1 LSFSDKNDF
10 KEKIKDLKFQKEFLE
25 LLLNFV
31 PDGLLVL
38 NERGELFFANHGAK
52 TMLRFKEWG
61 DQISPDWSRCPIQE
75 MIQATQNPDF
85 LSYHRE
91 IEILEP
97 VLQYWSVVC
106 IPLHGNL
113 IGENSIFRL
122 YWIKDI
128 TREKIAFGET
138 EPRPTFTDNLTFSA
152 GLAHELG
159 NPIASLS
166 LHAQLLKRLIQSK
179 NKKTVA
185 DKKQMESSIDV
196 LNIELTRLDN
206 TIHQFLD
213 AVRPALPQMTLRD
226 IESLVKEVMETLNT
240 VAKEKHVALTL
251 ESHWEEDLFLMD
263 ALRIKQALT
272 NVILNAIEFS
282 NPESSVE
289 ILIQNKKGACEVSVK
304 DHGKGIPSAEM
315 IKIFDPYYTTKEGGN
330 GLGLLITYR
339 ILKDHGGSISFKS
352 KLGQGS
358 TFSLSIP
365 IRRKAVQ
372 MLSSG
377 AAENR

>member
-1 LSFSDKNDF
+1 LGFSEKNDF
-10 KEKIKDLKFQKEFLE
+10 KEKIKDLKIQKEFFE
-25 LLLNFV
+25 LLLNFI

-38 NERGELFFANHGAK
+38 NERGEMFFANHGAK
-52 TMLRFKEWG
+52 TLLRFKEWG
-61 DQISPDWSRCPIQE
+61 TQDPPDWSRCPIQE
-75 MIQATQNPDF
+75 MIHATQNLDF

-97 VLQYWSVVC
+97 VLQYLNVVC
-106 IPLHGNL
+106 VPLHGSL
-113 IGENSIFRL
+113 IGENAIFRV

-128 TREKIAFGET
+128 TREKMASGEA
-138 EPRPTFTDNLTFSA
+138 EPRPAFTDNITFSA

-166 LHAQLLKRLIQSK
+166 LHAQLLKRLISSK
-179 NKKTVA
+179 NTKTA
-185 DKKQMESSIDV
+185 KKQMESSIDV

-213 AVRPALPQMTLRD
+213 AVRPTLPQMTLQD
-226 IESLVKEVMETLNT
+226 VENLVKEVMKTLEP
-240 VAKEKHVALTL
+240 VAKEKWVTLALQ
-251 ESHWEEDLFLMD
+251 SHWEEDLFLMD

-282 NPESSVE
+282 NPESFVE
-289 ILIQNKKGACEVSVK
+289 VLIQNKKGVCEVSVK
-304 DHGKGIPSAEM
+304 DTGKGISSTEM
-315 IKIFDPYYTTKEGGN
+315 MRIFDPYYTTKENGN

-339 ILKDHGGSISFKS
+339 ILKDHGGGISFKS

-358 TFSLSIP
+358 TFFLSIP

-377 AAENR
+377 TSAQ

>member
-1 LSFSDKNDF
+1 
-10 KEKIKDLKFQKEFLE
+10 
-25 LLLNFV
+25 
-31 PDGLLVL
+31 
-38 NERGELFFANHGAK
+38 
-52 TMLRFKEWG
+52 
-61 DQISPDWSRCPIQE
+61 